1 MILPARIIRDLQ
13 SRFGYLLDAKY
24 GAQRFVR
31 KLRKTPFESEF
42 AILKHLSPNGRS
54 FVDAGANRGQSI
66 DALRLY
72 RPGAQIF
79 SFEPNKALFDKLV
92 SRFKNDKNLE
102 LNNMGLGKAKLSAD
116 LFVPYYRKFM
126 YDGLS
131 SFTQERATNWLNE
144 DTVWRFNPKF
154 LSVERQT
161 CKIDVLDQF
170 SLAPFFLKI
179 HVQGFELEVLEGSA
193 KTIKTHRPVILIA
206 KNKAADRWLRSK
218 GWEEFAF
225 IDNKLIEAS
234 NEVVNVYNCLYF
246 HPQSKEHCKIIKD
259 LS

>member
-1 MILPARIIRDLQ
+1 MTLSARFIRDLQ

-24 GAQRFVR
+24 DVQRFVR
-31 KLRKTPFESEF
+31 NVRKTPFETEF
-42 AILKHLSPNGRS
+42 EILKYLSPNGRS

-72 RPGAQIF
+72 HPEAQIF
-79 SFEPNKALFDKLV
+79 SFEPNTALFDKLV

-102 LNNMGLGKAKLSAD
+102 FNNMGLGKAKLSAD

-144 DTVWRFNPKF
+144 DTVWRFNPKR
-154 LSVERQT
+154 LRVVRHT

-170 SLAPFFLKI
+170 SLAPFLLKI
-179 HVQGFELEVLEGSA
+179 HVQWFELEVLEGSA

-206 KNKAADRWLRSK
+206 KNKAADRWLRGR
-218 GWEEFAF
+218 GWNEYAF
-225 IDNKLIEAS
+225 IDNKLIETS
-234 NEVVNVYNCLYF
+234 DEVANVYNCLYF
-246 HPQSKEHCKIIKD
+246 HPQSKEHCEIIKA